1 MIVSTARRFVASL
14 TSPRQDTTASSE
26 IAANINAVQQARL
39 TINSKLL
46 ALAKIVR
53 DDDSPEG
60 GMR

>member
-1 MIVSTARRFVASL
+1 MIVSTARRFVGSL
-14 TSPRQDTTASSE
+14 TSPRQDTTTSSE

-53 DDDSPEG
+53 DDDSPKG